1 MCLILPLALAFDGG
15 TTFEILRRLPL
26 AVRLLF
32 RCWSAIPHLLASISY
47 QVFRI
52 HWLIIYALLPTLI
65 TVALWRARERDPE
78 QLENW
83 LDFAVQ
89 LILGLVVEFG
99 RFEPASPAHLGAS
112 NRIILPDAGL
122 YRFLVIRELR
132 DVGFDLRPRLSD
144 WRYGLLELFFYPP
157 IAVPFRPALGF
168 DVPLTALQASN
179 FARPT
184 KSNPPGGSPVAPP
197 FVAC

>member
-1 MCLILPLALAFDGG
+1 MLGPLRYDDVVPPWHGFSVTAAVLCLILPLALAFDGG

-32 RCWSAIPHLLASISY
+32 RCWSAIPHPLASISY
-47 QVFRI
+47 QVFLI

-78 QLENW
+78 QLGSW
-83 LDFAVQ
+83 LDFAVL

-112 NRIILPDAGL
+112 NRIQSHHPAGRRIVRLPRDPGATRRRL
-122 YRFLVIRELR
+122 RFAATT
-132 DVGFDLRPRLSD
+132 FRLEV
-144 WRYGLLELFFYPP
+144 RL
-157 IAVPFRPALGF
+157 A
-168 DVPLTALQASN
+168 
-179 FARPT
+179 
-184 KSNPPGGSPVAPP
+184 
-197 FVAC
+197 